1 MGNQHSDGLSTSE
14 SESLKSKTNYSG
26 EELHNWYKKF
36 KRDYPDGVIR
46 RQDFVDAYCGMC
58 SQGNAR
64 AFAEHLFRGY
74 DTDGDGEINF
84 QEFMCTLS
92 ISAKGTPEE
101 KLAWAFNMYDTNG
114 DGSLTMDEAVEI
126 ISATQRMR
134 GEHSKEAA
142 EYIAQQIFV
151 HMDKD
156 RNAVLS
162 KEEFIIGAQNSA
174 VMELLQSR
182 PT

>member
-1 MGNQHSDGLSTSE
+1 MSSHGD
-14 SESLKSKTNYSG
+14 
-26 EELHNWYKKF
+26 
-36 KRDYPDGVIR
+36 
-46 RQDFVDAYCGMC
+46 
-58 SQGNAR
+58 AR

-74 DTDGDGEINF
+74 DTDGDGEIDF

-92 ISAKGTPEE
+92 ISTKGEPEE
-101 KLAWAFNMYDTNG
+101 KLAWAFQMYDVNG
-114 DGSLTMDEAVEI
+114 DGSLTMNEAVEI

-134 GEHSKEAA
+134 GEHSREAA
-142 EYIAQQIFV
+142 EDIAQQIFV

-162 KEEFIIGAQNSA
+162 QEEFIRGAQNTPA

-182 PT
+182 PS